1 MKIIPIC
8 FIVPILLLTACTK
21 GSNNIKNENDI
32 LGLNWYSEKDIVKH
46 KMQDYDLKSE
56 SEEVGAAGEKQTLL
70 EYSGVTLYDR
80 PCYLTLC
87 FTSLGLIGVN
97 YHDAN
102 GQYQEWIEQI
112 TSVYGEP
119 TETSEYGVEEWND
132 VNECRTATWENDPL
146 GTGTSIYVFYYRGN
160 GVQISFFTD
169 ETGSEMS
176 PQ

>member
-80 PCYLTLC
+80 PCDLTLC

-119 TETSEYGVEEWND
+119 TETSEYGVE
-132 VNECRTATWENDPL
+132 RMATWENDPL
-146 GTGTSIYVFYYRGN
+146 GTGTSIYVFYQEN
-160 GVQISFFTD
+160 DVQISFFTD
-169 ETGSEMS
+169 ETGSEMA
-176 PQ
+176 